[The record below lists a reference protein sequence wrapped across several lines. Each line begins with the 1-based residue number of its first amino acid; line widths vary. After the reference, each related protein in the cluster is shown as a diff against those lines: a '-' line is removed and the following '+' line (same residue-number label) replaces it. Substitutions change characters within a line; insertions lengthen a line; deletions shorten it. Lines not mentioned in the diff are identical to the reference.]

1 MIDKRKKE
9 VEKLLPPPPTKYK
22 FKAIRKGQKG
32 KKGDLVIRDS
42 DSEEEGLPEIFFNFC
57 GPSKHDLK
65 VVRAIKMQNKRIT
78 IPIFKNITI
87 NNTKVKNKYKN
98 TTFIVNKT

>member
-22 FKAIRKGQKG
+22 FKAI
-32 KKGDLVIRDS
+32 KKGDVVIRDS

-65 VVRAIKMQNKRIT
+65 VVRAIKMQNKKIT